1 MLRSGFINFLVTEAL
16 IKFLDMDCR
25 CFNENIKRSD
35 QRKDTMFKMKT
46 PVWIRSCAL
55 NFVLNVG

>member
-1 MLRSGFINFLVTEAL
+1 MT
-16 IKFLDMDCR
+16 FLDMDCR

-35 QRKDTMFKMKT
+35 KRKDKMFKMKT

>member
-1 MLRSGFINFLVTEAL
+1 M
-16 IKFLDMDCR
+16 KFLDMDCR
-25 CFNENIKRSD
+25 CFNENIKD
-35 QRKDTMFKMKT
+35 KMFKMKT